1 MSFHSIYSTTCPQ
14 CAQSVARDAG
24 RCACGHVFGGEDPP
38 SRVAALQAALN
49 DEELYADY
57 LAARA
62 KQAAQAAVVAQS
74 VHATNRDNAN
84 KAEEARRALESA
96 EAARAESLA
105 QNARVA
111 KLAQALGEATKVE
124 NASTPVIGQAPVVRP
139 TSAAPPPAVAAS
151 ASRSSIPSNKTT
163 ASQGA
168 PTATPPM
175 KSCPLC
181 TARVRADISA
191 CTCGFSFKPAQ
202 LESLDLSTPSGLP
215 NRAAAESGRA
225 RLAREA
231 ERALQRARAGKT
243 TTEDSATA
251 GRARLAREA
260 ELALQRAQAA
270 KPRECPHCTALVAAE
285 ARQCACGYAFDGG
298 RKGPPMPG
306 LTLDPGDQAKL
317 GDLLKRK

>member
-1 MSFHSIYSTTCPQ
+1 M
-14 CAQSVARDAG
+14 
-24 RCACGHVFGGEDPP
+24 
-38 SRVAALQAALN
+38 N

-124 NASTPVIGQAPVVRP
+124 NASTPVIRRPAPVAHP
-139 TSAAPPPAVAAS
+139 ASATPPAVAAS
-151 ASRSSIPSNKTT
+151 ASRSSIPKTT

-231 ERALQRARAGKT
+231 ELALQRTRAGET
-243 TTEDSATA
+243 TTEDPATA

-306 LTLDPGDQAKL
+306 LTLDPADQAKL